1 MNLARIFIPHSSSLI
16 PRLECPPMTKIKKVG
31 VLGCGLMGSGIAQ
44 TAAQA
49 GYPTVVREVEQKFLD
64 KGLAGIQKSLG
75 KFVEKGK
82 MTPAD
87 RDACVGRLKG
97 TVRLEELA
105 DCDIVIE
112 AIIENADLKKETYA
126 ALDKVVKKDAIFAS
140 NTSSLTI
147 IELSMAT
154 ARPKQFVGLHF
165 FNPVPLMKLVE
176 VVRTILTSDEAF
188 NTAFEF
194 AKSLGKDP
202 VTCRDNSGFIVNR
215 LLVPY
220 LLDAIRAYEEGV
232 GSIEDI
238 DKAMQLG
245 CGYPMGPFTLLDFV
259 GLDTTYYISDVMF
272 NEYREKRF
280 ASPALLRK
288 MVLAGRF
295 GRRLAPASTI
305 IPARSRCHLT
315 ACVDDL
321 RERQ

>member
-1 MNLARIFIPHSSSLI
+1 MK
-16 PRLECPPMTKIKKVG
+16 KIKRVG

-44 TAAQA
+44 VSAQA
-49 GYPTVVREVEQKFLD
+49 GYDTVVVEVEQKFLE
-64 KGLAGIQKSLG
+64 KGLAGIDKSLS

-82 MTPAD
+82 LAAAD
-87 RDACVGRLKG
+87 KDACLNRLKG
-97 TVRLEELA
+97 STSLKDLA
-105 DCDIVIE
+105 ACDIVVE
-112 AIIENADLKKETYA
+112 AITENPQIKKETYA
-126 ALDKVVKKDAIFAS
+126 AIDSIVKKEAIFAS

-147 IELSMAT
+147 TELSMAT

-176 VVRTILTSDEAF
+176 VVRTILTSDETF
-188 NTAFEF
+188 DTAFEF
-194 AKSLGKDP
+194 AKYVGKEP
-202 VTCRDNSGFIVNR
+202 VSCRDNSGFIVNR

-295 GRRLAPASTI
+295 GRKSGGGFYDYSGEKP
-305 IPARSRCHLT
+305 IPFDQVR
-315 ACVDDL
+315 
-321 RERQ
+321 

>member
-1 MNLARIFIPHSSSLI
+1 MATIN
-16 PRLECPPMTKIKKVG
+16 KVG

-44 TAAQA
+44 ISAQA
-49 GYPTVVREVEQKFLD
+49 GFDTVVVEVEQKFLD
-64 KGLAGIQKSLG
+64 KGMTGIDKSLG

-82 MTPAD
+82 MSASD
-87 RDACVGRLKG
+87 RDSCMSRLKG
-97 TVRLEELA
+97 STSLKDLA
-105 DCDIVIE
+105 DCDIVVE
-112 AIIENADLKKETYA
+112 AITENPQIKKETYA
-126 ALDKVVKKDAIFAS
+126 AIDSIVKKDAVFAS

-147 IELSMAT
+147 TELSMAT

-188 NTAFEF
+188 NKAWEF
-194 AKSLGKDP
+194 AKKTGKEP
-202 VTCRDNSGFIVNR
+202 VACRDNSGFIVNR

-220 LLDAIRAYEEGV
+220 ILDAIRAYEEGV

-259 GLDTTYYISDVMF
+259 GLDTTYFITDVMF

-280 ASPALLRK
+280 AAPPLLRK

-295 GRRLAPASTI
+295 GRKSGAGFYDYSGATPVAFDKK
-305 IPARSRCHLT
+305 A
-315 ACVDDL
+315 
-321 RERQ
+321 

>member
-1 MNLARIFIPHSSSLI
+1 MA
-16 PRLECPPMTKIKKVG
+16 KIKRVG

-44 TAAQA
+44 VSAQA
-49 GYPTVVREVEQKFLD
+49 GFDTVVVEVGQKFLD
-64 KGLAGIQKSLG
+64 KGLAGIDKSLG

-82 MTPAD
+82 LSAED
-87 RDACVGRLKG
+87 KKASLSRLHG
-97 TVRLEELA
+97 SVSLNDLA
-105 DCDIVIE
+105 NCDIVIE
-112 AIIENADLKKETYA
+112 AITENPQAKKETYTA
-126 ALDKVVKKDAIFAS
+126 IDSIVKKEAIFAS

-147 IELSMAT
+147 TELSMAT

-176 VVRTILTSDEAF
+176 VVRTILTSDETF
-188 NTAFEF
+188 TTAFEF

-202 VTCRDNSGFIVNR
+202 VSCRDNSGFIVNR

-259 GLDTTYYISDVMF
+259 GLDTTYFITDVMF

-295 GRRLAPASTI
+295 GRKSGGGFYDYAGEKPMAFDKK
-305 IPARSRCHLT
+305 
-315 ACVDDL
+315 V
-321 RERQ
+321 

>member
-1 MNLARIFIPHSSSLI
+1 MA
-16 PRLECPPMTKIKKVG
+16 KIKRVG

-44 TAAQA
+44 VSAQA
-49 GYPTVVREVEQKFLD
+49 GYDTVVVEVEQKFLD
-64 KGLAGIQKSLG
+64 KGLAGIDKSLG

-82 MTPAD
+82 LSAD
-87 RDACVGRLKG
+87 DKSKSLSRLRG
-97 TVRLEELA
+97 TTSLKDLA
-105 DCDIVIE
+105 ECDIVIE
-112 AIIENADLKKETYA
+112 AITENPKIKKETYTA
-126 ALDKVVKKDAIFAS
+126 IDSIVKKEAIFAS

-147 IELSMAT
+147 TELSMAT

-194 AKSLGKDP
+194 AKSVGKDP
-202 VTCRDNSGFIVNR
+202 VSCRDNSGFIVNR

-259 GLDTTYYISDVMF
+259 GLDTTYYITDVMF

-295 GRRLAPASTI
+295 GRKSGAGFYDYSGDKPVPFI
-305 IPARSRCHLT
+305 
-315 ACVDDL
+315 
-321 RERQ
+321 

>member
-1 MNLARIFIPHSSSLI
+1 MAN
-16 PRLECPPMTKIKKVG
+16 IKKVG
-31 VLGCGLMGSGIAQ
+31 VVGCGLMGSGIAQ
-44 TAAQA
+44 VSAQS
-49 GYPTVVREVEQKFLD
+49 GYQTVVREVEQKFLD
-64 KGLAGIQKSLG
+64 KGIGGIEKSLG

-82 MTPAD
+82 MSAAD
-87 RDACVGRLKG
+87 RDAVLGRLKP
-97 TVRLEELA
+97 TVKLEDLA

-112 AIIENADLKKETYA
+112 AVIENAPLKKEVYA
-126 ALDKVVKKDAIFAS
+126 ALEKIVKKDAIFSS

-147 IELSMAT
+147 TELSMAT

-176 VVRTILTSDEAF
+176 VVRTILTSDAAF

-194 AKSLGKDP
+194 AKSLGKEP
-202 VTCRDNSGFIVNR
+202 VSCRDNSGFIVNR

-238 DKAMQLG
+238 DKAMMLG

-259 GLDTTYYISDVMF
+259 GLDTTYFITDVMY

-295 GRRLAPASTI
+295 GRKSGAGFYDHSGEKPVPFDRKA
-305 IPARSRCHLT
+305 
-315 ACVDDL
+315 
-321 RERQ
+321 Q

>member
-1 MNLARIFIPHSSSLI
+1 MAIR
-16 PRLECPPMTKIKKVG
+16 KVG

-44 TAAQA
+44 VAAQA
-49 GYPTVVREVEQKFLD
+49 GYDVVVREVEQKFLD
-64 KGLAGIQKSLG
+64 KGLGGIQKSLG

-82 MTPAD
+82 MQQAD
-87 RDACVGRLKG
+87 MDACMGRLAG
-97 TVRLEELA
+97 TTSLQDLA

-112 AIIENADLKKETYA
+112 AIIENAQLKRETYA
-126 ALDKVVKKDAIFAS
+126 ELDRIVKPEAIFAS

-147 IELSMAT
+147 TELSMAT

-188 NTAFEF
+188 NTAFAF
-194 AKSLGKDP
+194 AKSLGKEA
-202 VTCRDNSGFIVNR
+202 VSCRDNSGFIVNR

-220 LLDAIRAYEEGV
+220 ILDAIRAYEEGV

-238 DKAMQLG
+238 DKAMVLG

-259 GLDTTYYISDVMF
+259 GLDTTYYITHVMF
-272 NEYREKRF
+272 EEYREKRF
-280 ASPALLRK
+280 AAPALLRK

-295 GRRLAPASTI
+295 GRKSGAGFYDYSGEKPVPFDVR
-305 IPARSRCHLT
+305 
-315 ACVDDL
+315 
-321 RERQ
+321 